1 LVEPVKS
8 EPRPT
13 ANELE
18 PVVHPSS
25 LHAHVVPD
33 QYSTIQAAI
42 DAAEPGSIVLVK
54 PGVYQEAL
62 KFKEG
67 IELRGENPE
76 KTVVR
81 WTEEAGIPADQGR
94 NFSLL
99 AIVDC
104 QSGTV
109 RDLSFIYE
117 RSESTEDPGET
128 PRLHAIRIVNS
139 SVTVQNCRVAHF
151 SNSGIAVYGG
161 QSSPVLIENQSRLNQ
176 RSGIAFQDG
185 AQGKASQ
192 NICEQNEE
200 SGILV
205 SGANTTPELSENPC
219 RKNHRAGI
227 MFRDGAQG
235 ISSRNV
241 CEQNLEHGILVTGS
255 NTAPLLVNNQCRNNQ
270 AAGIYFMHGAKGRA
284 ENNICD
290 GNAWCGIMVIASAL
304 YLSGNELVRNSQC
317 GLAYDSK
324 SKLSL
329 GKRNVFTDN
338 RQGDLLTKP
347 IIQDR

>member
-1 LVEPVKS
+1 
-8 EPRPT
+8 
-13 ANELE
+13 
-18 PVVHPSS
+18 
-25 LHAHVVPD
+25 
-33 QYSTIQAAI
+33 
-42 DAAEPGSIVLVK
+42 LVK

-67 IELRGENPE
+67 IELRGENLE

-81 WTEEAGIPADQGR
+81 WTEAAEIPADQGR
-94 NFSLL
+94 DFSLL

-104 QSGTV
+104 HSGTV
-109 RDLSFIYE
+109 RDLSFVYE

-128 PRLHAIRIVNS
+128 PRLHGIRIVNS
-139 SVTVQNCRVAHF
+139 SVTVQNCRVTHF
-151 SNSGIAVYGG
+151 SNSGIGVYGG
-161 QSSPVLIENQSRLNQ
+161 RSSPVLIENQSRLNQ
-176 RSGIAFQDG
+176 QAGIAFQDG

-200 SGILV
+200 SGVLV
-205 SGANTTPELSENPC
+205 SGAETTPELSENQC
-219 RKNHRAGI
+219 RKNHRVGI

-241 CEQNLEHGILVTGS
+241 CEQNLEHGILITGS
-255 NTAPLLVNNQCRNNQ
+255 NTAPLLLNNQCRNNQ
-270 AAGIYFMHGAKGRA
+270 AAGIYIMHGAKGRA

-290 GNAWCGIMVIASAL
+290 GNAWSGIMVIASAP

-329 GKRNVFTDN
+329 GKRNVFADN
-338 RQGDLLTKP
+338 KQGDLLTKP
-347 IIQDR
+347 IIHDR